1 MRTLAVLS
9 GIALALALNVACA
22 EAAEWCVWY
31 DAYTYNCG
39 FHTLAQCRATASG
52 GDSAAY
58 CARNVAR
65 ESTYEQ
71 PRHNRDP

>member
-9 GIALALALNVACA
+9 GIGLAFALNVASA

-52 GDSAAY
+52 DSAAY
-58 CARNVAR
+58 CARNVVP
-65 ESTYEQ
+65 ESTYDQ